1 MNESDTN
8 LVSKI
13 DAKYDSKKKRRVS
26 GGLDK
31 EAKEAMKNVE
41 SKIDDIRKQSM
52 NEINRLE
59 AMMETEANDKKLMF
73 NSFEDSVNSQLSE
86 MVNSNNCL

>member
-41 SKIDDIRKQSM
+41 SKIDDIRK
-52 NEINRLE
+52 
-59 AMMETEANDKKLMF
+59 
-73 NSFEDSVNSQLSE
+73 
-86 MVNSNNCL
+86 